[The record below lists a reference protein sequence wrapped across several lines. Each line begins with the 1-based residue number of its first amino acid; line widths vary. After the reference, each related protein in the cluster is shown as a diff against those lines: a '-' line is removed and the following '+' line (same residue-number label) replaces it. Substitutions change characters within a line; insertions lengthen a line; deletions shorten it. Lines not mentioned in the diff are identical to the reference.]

1 MSLHHTLPT
10 RPSLLLLKAGGK
22 KPLPTHP
29 NQILLF
35 LEWCELNRISPRT
48 GRRILAS
55 DNRPVV
61 TQLSKQRIGI
71 TVANNAAWHA
81 ARARK

>member
-1 MSLHHTLPT
+1 MSLHHTPKRL
-10 RPSLLLLKAGGK
+10 SLDEPFASL
-22 KPLPTHP
+22 HP

-35 LEWCELNRISPRT
+35 DEWCELNRISPRT

-55 DNRPVV
+55 GKGPAV

-71 TVANNAAWHA
+71 TVANNAKWQASRE
-81 ARARK
+81 RA